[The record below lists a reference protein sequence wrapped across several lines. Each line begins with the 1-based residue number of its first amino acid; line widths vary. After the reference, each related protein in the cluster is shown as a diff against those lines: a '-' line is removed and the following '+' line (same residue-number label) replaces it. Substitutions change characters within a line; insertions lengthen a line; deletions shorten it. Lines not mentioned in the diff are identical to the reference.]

1 MVKRLINWVAG
12 ALAAG
17 LLLPLIVTMLV
28 SPQEEEQASPV
39 MGGQTENMILV
50 YYTKEDR
57 VASVDIEEHL
67 VGVLAGE
74 IPVSFSPEAIKAQ
87 AVAARSYIMYKKGSA
102 AHKGGAD
109 VCTDY
114 RHCKTWLSEGEI
126 RELYGDKAEEAT
138 AIFKSAIEATKGEVL
153 VYDGK
158 VALAVFHAMSGGG
171 ATESAAEV
179 WGGDYP
185 YLVSVSTDDEGFEGY
200 ETTVTFSLEEYWKI
214 AASAGATPEGG
225 SPYSVLS
232 RSSGGGVAQCM
243 IGGVTLTGVQVRAL
257 YGLRSANFIV
267 KVMGA
272 AVTFTVEGSGHG
284 VGMSQCGAENMAL
297 SGASYTDILT
307 HYYPGCT
314 RTYIS
319 DIQGQD

>member
-1 MVKRLINWVAG
+1 MVRRLINGIAG

-17 LLLPLIVTMLV
+17 LLLPLMVIVLFA
-28 SPQEEEQASPV
+28 PKAEEPTSPV
-39 MGGQTENMILV
+39 MGGQQENMILV

-74 IPVSFSPEAIKAQ
+74 IPASFSPEAIKAQ

-102 AHKGGAD
+102 SHKGGAD
-109 VCTDY
+109 ICTDY

-126 RELYGDKAEEAT
+126 QELYGDKALEAT
-138 AIFKSAIEATKGEVL
+138 AIFKAAVEATKGEIL
-153 VYDGK
+153 VYHDK

-171 ATESAAEV
+171 ATESAADV
-179 WGGDYP
+179 WGGEYP
-185 YLVSVSTDDEGFEGY
+185 YLVSVPTDDEGFEGY
-200 ETTVTFSLEEYWKI
+200 ETMATFTAQEYWEI
-214 AASAGATPEGG
+214 ASTVGATPEGG
-225 SPYSVLS
+225 AAYTVIS
-232 RSSGGGVAQCM
+232 RSEGGGVAECT
-243 IGGVTLTGVQVRAL
+243 IGGVSLTGVQVRAL

-267 KVMGA
+267 KVTDA

-284 VGMSQCGAENMAL
+284 VGMSQCGAENMARG
-297 SGASYTDILT
+297 GASYTDILA

-314 RTYIS
+314 LTYIS
-319 DIQGQD
+319 DVQGQD

>member
-1 MVKRLINWVAG
+1 MCRRLINWVAG

-17 LLLPLIVTMLV
+17 LLLPLIVLVVV
-28 SPQEEEQASPV
+28 SPPKEEQTEPV

-57 VASVDIEEHL
+57 VAAVDIEEHL

-74 IPVSFSPEAIKAQ
+74 IPASFSPEAIKAQ
-87 AVAARSYIMYKKGSA
+87 AVAARSYIMYKKGTAS
-102 AHKGGAD
+102 HKGGAD

-114 RHCKTWLSEGEI
+114 RHCKTWLSAGEI
-126 RELYGDKAEEAT
+126 QELYGDKALEAT
-138 AIFKSAIEATKGEVL
+138 AIFRSAVEATKGEVL
-153 VYDGK
+153 VYGEK

-185 YLVSVSTDDEGFEGY
+185 YLVSVPTNDEGFEGY
-200 ETTVTFSLEEYWKI
+200 ETTVTFGVEEFWEI
-214 AASAGATPEGG
+214 AASVGATPEGG
-225 SPYSVLS
+225 SPYTVVS
-232 RSSGGGVAQCM
+232 RSTGGGVAQCT
-243 IGGVTLTGVQVRAL
+243 IGGVALTGVQVRAL
-257 YGLRSANFIV
+257 YGLRSAGFIV
-267 KVMGA
+267 KVTDT

-284 VGMSQCGAENMAL
+284 VGMSQCGAENMARDG
-297 SGASYTDILT
+297 SSYADILA